1 MQRKLNAKQKAKMS
15 QVLLRSFH
23 LEEKKEL
30 KTRPSILCVTHQMV
44 HKNRNYL
51 VGLTLRNEM
60 MDYKVIP
67 VGTLWYWISVWQYW
81 LVLDGTG
88 SVWGGT
94 GWYLVVLGQC
104 NLVLL
109 DIKWNWVSTPLLW
122 RFILK

>member
-1 MQRKLNAKQKAKMS
+1 M
-15 QVLLRSFH
+15 
-23 LEEKKEL
+23 
-30 KTRPSILCVTHQMV
+30 LCVNHQIS

-109 DIKWNWVSTPLLW
+109 DIKWNWVSITLLCLH
-122 RFILK
+122 ILKKVEIWSGFTIAGRQPKKER

>member
-1 MQRKLNAKQKAKMS
+1 
-15 QVLLRSFH
+15 
-23 LEEKKEL
+23 
-30 KTRPSILCVTHQMV
+30 MV

-88 SVWGGT
+88 SVWGGS
-94 GWYLVVLGQC
+94 GWYLVVLGHYRVV
-104 NLVLL
+104 LVETL
-109 DIKWNWVSTPLLW
+109 WYWVSIGRNWLELGGTKSVWSRGWYWSVLDGTGQ
-122 RFILK
+122 

>member
-1 MQRKLNAKQKAKMS
+1 M
-15 QVLLRSFH
+15 
-23 LEEKKEL
+23 
-30 KTRPSILCVTHQMV
+30 LCVNHQIS

-109 DIKWNWVSTPLLW
+109 DIKWNWVSTTLLCLY
-122 RFILK
+122 ILKKVEIWSGVTIVGRRTRKDRATQPFDHRRLR

>member
-1 MQRKLNAKQKAKMS
+1 
-15 QVLLRSFH
+15 
-23 LEEKKEL
+23 
-30 KTRPSILCVTHQMV
+30 MV

-88 SVWGGT
+88 SVWGGS
-94 GWYLVVLGQC
+94 GWYLVVLGQYGAV
-104 NLVLL
+104 LVGLWWYSVSMGRYLL
-109 DIKWNWVSTPLLW
+109 IHGCSGSV
-122 RFILK
+122 